1 MRDALLCHF
10 HSEAVN
16 LNAMCTCTEHQH
28 ADTDNAQRIMHQ
40 PLMMLSMLGKP
51 SRVIGSTVLCGT
63 DEAVVVVWG
72 VELTGISSELGARS

>member
-16 LNAMCTCTEHQH
+16 LNAMCTEHQH
-28 ADTDNAQRIMHQ
+28 ADTDNAQMFMHQ
-40 PLMMLSMLGKP
+40 PLMMLSILGKP

-63 DEAVVVVWG
+63 DEAVVMVWG